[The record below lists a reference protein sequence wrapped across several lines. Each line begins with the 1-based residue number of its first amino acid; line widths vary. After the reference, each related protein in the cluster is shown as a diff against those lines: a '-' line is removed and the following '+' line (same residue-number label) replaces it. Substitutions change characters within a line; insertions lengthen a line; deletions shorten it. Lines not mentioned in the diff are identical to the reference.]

1 MKGFVRGLSALLALV
16 ALSAHAQDKARLV
29 TERDKVSYMV
39 GMDIAESN
47 APIGPDVDIPSFERA
62 LRNAMAGKPPLID
75 EATARKTGEQLMA
88 RIGARNQPNAKLP
101 DISKVDVG
109 LLVGVEPGRRL
120 APIQDEID
128 IPVLVQAVRTA
139 FSGGKL
145 LMTADEANIVRQDFS
160 TKLNAAAVARAQAG
174 ATDNQKQGAEF
185 LAKNKLQK
193 GVFTTKSGLQY
204 QILRQGS
211 GPRPKPGDRVHI
223 VRPHPERPGVVWAE
237 DGMMSAGWVPV
248 AVLDAASGS
257 ARART
262 EYCSQEVAVQPGDT
276 VHLLWEGNGAWWCEN
291 RDGDRGWLQADALQ
305 IGSASSGEPD

>member
-211 GPRPKPGDRVHI
+211 GPRPKPGDRVR
-223 VRPHPERPGVVWAE
+223 VLYRGTLLDDTEFDSTA
-237 DGMMSAGWVPV
+237 DGQPRTFALSQVIAGWSEGLSMMPV
-248 AVLDAASGS
+248 GGKYRFWIPGELGYGASGMPDGHIGPN
-257 ARART
+257 AT
-262 EYCSQEVAVQPGDT
+262 LVFDVE
-276 VHLLWEGNGAWWCEN
+276 LLGVE
-291 RDGDRGWLQADALQ
+291 
-305 IGSASSGEPD
+305 

>member
-211 GPRPKPGDRVHI
+211 GPRPKPGDRVR
-223 VRPHPERPGVVWAE
+223 VLYRGTLLDDTEFDSTA
-237 DGMMSAGWVPV
+237 DGQPRTFALSQVIAGWSEGLSMMPV
-248 AVLDAASGS
+248 GGKYRFWIPGELGYGAAGMPDGHIGPN
-257 ARART
+257 AT
-262 EYCSQEVAVQPGDT
+262 LVFDVE
-276 VHLLWEGNGAWWCEN
+276 LLGVE
-291 RDGDRGWLQADALQ
+291 
-305 IGSASSGEPD
+305 